1 MNDNEEDIELGS
13 IKKPGAVE
21 YISNEEFEHRIKQI
35 AKAKRDICWWA
46 ENFFRIVSLDQGLIN
61 IKLYDRQRDL
71 LNHIVNN
78 DKSIVLA
85 SRQVGKCSY
94 SGESVKLRNKT
105 TGEIVEMTIGEL
117 YEKMKAKRNK
127 GK

>member
-13 IKKPGAVE
+13 IKKPGAIE